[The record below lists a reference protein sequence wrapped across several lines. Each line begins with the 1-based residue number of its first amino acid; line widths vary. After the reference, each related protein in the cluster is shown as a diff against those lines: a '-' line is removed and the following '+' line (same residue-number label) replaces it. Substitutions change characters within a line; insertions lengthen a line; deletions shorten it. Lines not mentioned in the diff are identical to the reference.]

1 MNIKLV
7 NLPVK
12 ILLSVFILLPTVYLL
27 GETFVVAKNKKKA
40 PSHSKLKEECC
51 AECGSIL
58 ELTPELLRAIAD
70 VQETALANVRS
81 YIDDGKDGF
90 IATKSKAQLT
100 ASHEKLQ
107 ALRAN
112 LEKLTKEIQECQK
125 FLSSGYLKT

>member
-1 MNIKLV
+1 MS
-7 NLPVK
+7 
-12 ILLSVFILLPTVYLL
+12 LSVKFLILVLISLPTLYLF
-27 GETFVVAKNKKKA
+27 GETFVVAKKKKA

-51 AECGSIL
+51 TECATIL
-58 ELTPELLRAIAD
+58 ELTPELLRAVAA
-70 VQETALANVRS
+70 VQDTALANLRT

-112 LEKLTKEIQECQK
+112 LERLTREIQECQT
-125 FLSSGYLKT
+125 FLETGYLKLPIQSK